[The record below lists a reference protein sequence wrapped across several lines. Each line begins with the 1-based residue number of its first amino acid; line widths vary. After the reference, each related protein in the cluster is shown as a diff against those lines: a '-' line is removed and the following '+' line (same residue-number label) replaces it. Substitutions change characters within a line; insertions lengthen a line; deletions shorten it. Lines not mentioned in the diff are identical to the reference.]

1 MDVSFQRKN
10 YTSSIF
16 CSKHLV
22 AAIVLRLSYYI
33 VLQRLFIGFGSVYS
47 LTTYVDKPFV
57 QSDWSNANLK
67 AFLWRFWAVFIL
79 FPRKCSESIMCY
91 PPIWELRLM
100 YIWKKKSHLF
110 IKNPKFPFVMGLRSE
125 WIICRAQEVEF
136 LNFPLCGEL
145 LEISI
150 ICEGIRKGLANF

>member
-33 VLQRLFIGFGSVYS
+33 VLQRLFISFGSVYS

-57 QSDWSNANLK
+57 RSYWSNANLNRLLVK
-67 AFLWRFWAVFIL
+67 IL
-79 FPRKCSESIMCY
+79 GCIHSVPKKVL
-91 PPIWELRLM
+91 PINNVLP
-100 YIWKKKSHLF
+100 SHLGAQTNVYM
-110 IKNPKFPFVMGLRSE
+110 KNNPICLLKPKVS
-125 WIICRAQEVEF
+125 ICYGPEKRMDYVQGTGSRIFKLSSVW
-136 LNFPLCGEL
+136 
-145 LEISI
+145 
-150 ICEGIRKGLANF
+150 